1 MKKMRK
7 VAQYLYIMLGFTSL
21 GVGSLGIFIP
31 VLPTV
36 PFYLLTAYF
45 FAKGS
50 DRFHNWFINTKIYD
64 RYLKE
69 FMENKSMTKKQKWT
83 LLLFV
88 DVVLVL
94 TILLV
99 RNPVITIILITI
111 DVIKYIYFLT
121 QVKTVK

>member
-1 MKKMRK
+1 
-7 VAQYLYIMLGFTSL
+7 
-21 GVGSLGIFIP
+21 
-31 VLPTV
+31 
-36 PFYLLTAYF
+36 
-45 FAKGS
+45 
-50 DRFHNWFINTKIYD
+50 
-64 RYLKE
+64 
-69 FMENKSMTKKQKWT
+69 MTKKQKWT